1 MDNSKRNRQSSSLYM
16 SLKGVPFYEPGYIPV
31 SHRKVEISVDLS
43 NPKTI
48 YDYLS
53 QNVYKQ
59 DKYCRTAAM
68 ILYNH
73 IRGITSRNIVCGPA
87 GCGKTLVWQSLKK
100 IWPRIL
106 FVDSSTLT
114 KTGWK
119 GNNNIAG
126 FLGRIDLEHQDY
138 IIVFDEFDKCA
149 TPQTTSS
156 GENTSAAI
164 QSEFLKIVEG
174 TEIPVK
180 MDKGER
186 IIDTSK
192 MSFVFCGS
200 FAQKAEEI
208 KEECSS
214 SGFGFGAER
223 QEAKAFENELTIN
236 DVIDFG
242 VIPELASR
250 TTRIIN
256 VRPLTLDDYK
266 YLITEHPASPLKKLE
281 KMYRRSFDLSEERIE
296 EIAHN
301 AFDSGLGIRNVT
313 AQLQQIMD
321 DSIFES
327 FDNLESESRVPEI
340 VPDN

>member
-1 MDNSKRNRQSSSLYM
+1 MDNSKRNRLSGSIYM
-16 SLKGVPFYEPGYIPV
+16 SLKGIPFYEAGYIPV
-31 SHRKVEISVDLS
+31 GDRKVEISVDLS
-43 NPKTI
+43 NPVKI
-48 YDYLS
+48 YEYLS
-53 QNVYKQ
+53 RNVYKQ
-59 DKYCRTAAM
+59 DKYCRNASM

-73 IRGITSRNIVCGPA
+73 IRGITSRNLVCGPA

-119 GNNNIAG
+119 GNNNIAD
-126 FLGRIDLEHQDY
+126 FLRRLDMEHQDY

-149 TPQTTSS
+149 TPQITST

-174 TEIPVK
+174 TEISLK
-180 MDKGER
+180 TDKGER

-200 FAQKAEEI
+200 FAQKAEAI
-208 KEECSS
+208 REESS
-214 SGFGFGAER
+214 SIGLGFGAVR
-223 QEAKAFENELTIN
+223 QEAKAFEKELTIN
-236 DVIDFG
+236 DVIEFG

-256 VRPLTLDDYK
+256 VRPLTLGDYK
-266 YLITEHPASPLKKLE
+266 YMITEHPASPIKKLE
-281 KMYRRSFDLSEERIE
+281 RLYRKSFNLSEDKIE
-296 EIAHN
+296 EIAQN

-327 FDNLESESRVPEI
+327 FENLENESQVPEF
-340 VPDN
+340 VPSN